1 MLCSLSATAA
11 VPLQSRAFSSQPHVA
26 SALLLLQPSG
36 TPALYVGK
44 QKLCDC
50 RIPLGKPELRC
61 ADLSAVALD
70 VPAQGAENDVVCAC
84 LCCLL
89 RVWFV
94 HVCVHVCVCTAR
106 NSPQWQTGQ
115 RRYVFALVSP
125 AMFMEY
131 TCECAH
137 SKLRICIWKLL
148 THMILCSPLQRRLS
162 AQIRAL
168 NCTRNTTCERL
179 RECACRG
186 SPASTLT

>member
-1 MLCSLSATAA
+1 MVCACACIL
-11 VPLQSRAFSSQPHVA
+11 
-26 SALLLLQPSG
+26 
-36 TPALYVGK
+36 GK

-50 RIPLGKPELRC
+50 RIRWSCAVRTSLRWHLTC
-61 ADLSAVALD
+61 RLRGQRTMLCVR
-70 VPAQGAENDVVCAC
+70 VCAAC
-84 LCCLL
+84 YVYGLCMC
-89 RVWFV
+89 V